1 MLASRRLHSPQDG
14 ANDGAA
20 DADKGDHDNE
30 PANGNGLR
38 HGDTT
43 TGFRIIF
50 TQKVGPEKGRN
61 ESFSILITLM
71 VFPSENI
78 ININFVRRSSLLKVN
93 VQQHQTQRS

>member
-43 TGFRIIF
+43 TGLGIIF
-50 TQKVGPEKGRN
+50 AQKVGPEKRWG
-61 ESFSILITLM
+61 
-71 VFPSENI
+71 
-78 ININFVRRSSLLKVN
+78 K
-93 VQQHQTQRS
+93 